1 MSSLIQQVSPCWI
14 KNKILSVISACP
26 AIAYREGGCLCGKLF
41 LNKIGDSYTLNEEN
55 KKSHNDLDRLR
66 AKLNPESTA
75 LIIIDMQKDFC
86 CEGGTFHRRGFD
98 IIPAQRL
105 AKRLNSFL
113 KEVREVLKYIIH
125 LQMMKKP
132 EPSSPVVDELYRRIK
147 MKRFYDPAFAEP
159 YEVIPLPGD
168 VVIPKYKYS
177 GFVSTY
183 LDQFL
188 RPKGINTLILTG
200 IATNVCV
207 ESTARDG
214 FMREYYIV
222 IPSDLTEGTSTEA
235 KKWSLSNLDMFFGEV
250 VSSSEIIEC
259 WKSS

>member
-1 MSSLIQQVSPCWI
+1 M
-14 KNKILSVISACP
+14 N
-26 AIAYREGGCLCGKLF
+26 
-41 LNKIGDSYTLNEEN
+41 DEN
-55 KKSHNDLDRLR
+55 MKTRSGLDRLR

-86 CEGGTFHRRGFD
+86 CEGGVFHKRGFD
-98 IIPAQRL
+98 TRSAQKL

-113 KEVREVLKYIIH
+113 KETRKALKHIIH
-125 LQMMKKP
+125 LQMIKKP
-132 EPSSPVVDELYRRIK
+132 EFTSPMVDDLYRRIK
-147 MKRFYDPAFAEP
+147 MDRSYDPAFAEP
-159 YEVIPLPGD
+159 YEVIPQTGD
-168 VVIPKYKYS
+168 IVIPKHKYS

-183 LDQFL
+183 LDPFL
-188 RPKGINTLILTG
+188 RSKRINTLIITG
-200 IATNVCV
+200 LATNVYV

-250 VSSSEIIEC
+250 VSSNEIIRC
-259 WKSS
+259 WKST

>member
-1 MSSLIQQVSPCWI
+1 M
-14 KNKILSVISACP
+14 N
-26 AIAYREGGCLCGKLF
+26 
-41 LNKIGDSYTLNEEN
+41 DEN
-55 KKSHNDLDRLR
+55 KKNRSVLDRLR

-86 CEGGTFHRRGFD
+86 CKGGSFDRRGFD
-98 IIPAQRL
+98 IKPAQRL

-113 KEVREVLKYIIH
+113 KEARGVLKHIIH
-125 LQMMKKP
+125 LKMMKIP
-132 EPSSPVVDELYRRIK
+132 DLSSPVVDELYGRIK
-147 MKRFYDPAFAEP
+147 VVRCIDPAFAEP
-159 YEVIPLPGD
+159 YEVIPQPGD
-168 VVIPKYKYS
+168 VIIPKYKYS

-188 RPKGINTLILTG
+188 RSKSINTLIITG
-200 IATNVCV
+200 LATNVCV

-235 KKWSLSNLDMFFGEV
+235 KKWSLLNLDMFFGEV
-250 VSSSEIIEC
+250 VSSNEIIKC
-259 WKSS
+259 WIDTT

>member
-1 MSSLIQQVSPCWI
+1 
-14 KNKILSVISACP
+14 
-26 AIAYREGGCLCGKLF
+26 
-41 LNKIGDSYTLNEEN
+41 LNDEN
-55 KKSHNDLDRLR
+55 KKNRSGLDRLR

-86 CEGGTFHRRGFD
+86 CEGGSFHRRGFD
-98 IIPAQRL
+98 IKPAQGL
-105 AKRLNSFL
+105 AGRLNSFL
-113 KEVREVLKYIIH
+113 EEAREVLKHIIH

-132 EPSSPVVDELYRRIK
+132 ELSSPLIDDLYQRINIE
-147 MKRFYDPAFAEP
+147 RSLDPAFAEH
-159 YEVIPLPGD
+159 YQVIPQPGD

-188 RPKGINTLILTG
+188 RSKGIKTLIITG
-200 IATNVCV
+200 LATNVCV

-222 IPSDLTEGTSTEA
+222 IPSDLTEGTSSEA
-235 KKWSLSNLDMFFGEV
+235 KKSSLLNLDMFFAEI
-250 VSSSEIIEC
+250 VSSNEIIEC
-259 WKSS
+259 WRS